1 MQFSQVKSGQRTT
14 TPLVLQSHVAECG
27 AACLGS
33 ILAYFGLWIPLSE
46 LRKRCEVSRDG
57 SSAAGIKRAAQSYG
71 LKCTGRNIQEIESLR
86 DRPLPLIL
94 FWEFNHFVIL
104 EGHDARNFYI
114 NDPSSGRR
122 RLSSEQFGKSYT
134 GIALEFECGTDFRPG
149 GKRANIFAKAHLWL
163 KGASKLIASC
173 IGLGLLLVLP
183 ALAVPLFIT
192 VFVDAALAGNAQE
205 GLQIAAALI
214 MAALLAYLLTLL
226 KQRWLKRLET
236 RVSAIVADRTVSQL
250 LRLPHEFFSHRYVGD
265 LTARLLSIDKIAK
278 GFARQLLQLVIEMFM
293 MIAFIAAM
301 AVFSPQVAL
310 IVLILALV
318 NFGLA
323 YLVAGIQQDKSLML
337 RREQGLLAGIGTI
350 MFNTAEILRMTGNDD
365 KFFARWSGHQA
376 RELDARQAVA
386 QYRHISASLSVLFM
400 ILGHAAV
407 LAFGAHQVISGYLTL
422 GELTGLYILT
432 AMFLSSATYSFE
444 FINAR
449 QAIEADLQRLDDITD
464 SMLMNENVSSVP
476 QPTEGQETVST
487 LNGRLKLSGRIEL
500 RNVTFGYNRSKKPLI
515 EDFSLTVEPGQRVAL
530 IGSSGSGK
538 STVAQVVAGLYEP
551 WSGEILYDGHPLSE
565 IPHDIVSRSISL
577 VDQHVR
583 MFTSSVR
590 ENITLWNPSIP
601 EETVIAA
608 AEDACIHDTIL
619 SRPYGY
625 ATQVDEGGA
634 NFSGGQK
641 QRLEIA
647 RSLAS
652 EPVFL
657 ILDEATS
664 ALDAATEESI
674 DRALRRRGMS
684 CLIIAHR
691 LSTIRD
697 CDQIIVLDKGGV
709 VQRGIH
715 EELIADR
722 TGLYYQ
728 LVQAG

>member
-1 MQFSQVKSGQRTT
+1 MQSSENKSGQRIT

-33 ILAYFGLWIPLSE
+33 ILAYFGLWVPLSE
-46 LRKRCEVSRDG
+46 LRERCEISRDG

-71 LKCTGRNIQEIESLR
+71 VKCVGLNIHEVDGLR
-86 DRPLPLIL
+86 DRALPLIL
-94 FWEFNHFVIL
+94 FWEFHHFVIL
-104 EGHDARNFYI
+104 EGYDTRNFYI
-114 NDPSSGRR
+114 NDPSMGRR
-122 RLSSEQFGKSYT
+122 RLSHEQFVKSYT
-134 GIALEFECGTDFRPG
+134 GIVLAFELGEDFQPG
-149 GKRANIFAKAHLWL
+149 GKRASIFEKAHLWL
-163 KGASKLIASC
+163 KGSSRLITWC
-173 IGLGLLLVLP
+173 ICFGLLLILPVL
-183 ALAVPLFIT
+183 AMPLLVM
-192 VFVDAALAGNAQE
+192 VFVDDMLADNAQW
-205 GLQIAAALI
+205 GLKVTVALI
-214 MAALLAYLLTLL
+214 VTALLTYLLTLF
-226 KQRWLKRLET
+226 KQRWLKRLAS
-236 RVSAIVADRTVSQL
+236 RVSVIVADRTVSQL

-265 LTARLLSIDKIAK
+265 LVSRLLSIDKIAR
-278 GFARQLLQLVIEMFM
+278 GFTQHFLQLLIELVM
-293 MIAFIAAM
+293 MIVFLSTM
-301 AVFSPQVAL
+301 AVFSPAISL
-310 IVLILALV
+310 AVLVLTIINFFLV
-318 NFGLA
+318 
-323 YLVAGIQQDKSLML
+323 YLVAGIERDKSTML
-337 RREQGLLAGIGTI
+337 RREQGLLAGIAVI
-350 MFNTAEILRMTGNDD
+350 MFNAAETLRMTGNDD
-365 KFFARWSGHQA
+365 NFFARWSGHQA
-376 RELDARQAVA
+376 REIDARQGVA
-386 QYRHISASLSVLFM
+386 EYRHISTSLSVLFM
-400 ILGHAAV
+400 ILGHATV
-407 LAFGAHQVISGYLTL
+407 IIFGSHLAMSGNLTL

-449 QAIEADLQRLDDITD
+449 QMIEADIQRLDDIT
-464 SMLMNENVSSVP
+464 SSILKTENIPDVSRSV
-476 QPTEGQETVST
+476 ERQETIST
-487 LNGRLKLSGRIEL
+487 LNGQLKLSGHVEL

-515 EDFSLTVEPGQRVAL
+515 EDFTLTIEPGQRVAL

-551 WSGEILYDGHPLSE
+551 WSGEILYDGHPLPE
-565 IPHDIVSRSISL
+565 IPRDIISRSISL

-583 MFTSSVR
+583 MFTSTVR

-601 EETVIAA
+601 EETMIAA
-608 AEDACIHDTIL
+608 AEDASIHDVIL

-625 ATQVDEGGA
+625 ATQVDEDGA

-664 ALDAATEESI
+664 ALDAATEELI

-715 EELIADR
+715 EELVADR